1 MIGLDVSLMDIKNM
15 SQIDIIFIIPLLWG
29 AVMGFKKGLVLE
41 LASLVGLILGIYG
54 AIKFSDYTAEKLAQ
68 YADITQ
74 EWSGLIS
81 FLVTF
86 IAIVFGVFLLAKILN
101 KALKLVALGTV
112 NRILGLLFGTLK
124 FALIVSIGL
133 YFFEN
138 MNRKFEFVEKDFAKE
153 SMLYEPIKL
162 ATAPFKE
169 LMEDFEISK
178 VKEKANDFKN
188 SVEKKVEDLGVGA
201 ED

>member
-1 MIGLDVSLMDIKNM
+1 M

-41 LASLVGLILGIYG
+41 LASLVGLFLGIYG
-54 AIKFSDYTAEKLAQ
+54 SIKFSDFTAEKLVQ
-68 YADITQ
+68 YVDITK
-74 EWSGLIS
+74 EWLGLIS

-86 IAIVFGVFLLAKILN
+86 VLIVFGVFLAARILN
-101 KALKLVALGTV
+101 KALKLVALGFV
-112 NRILGLLFGTLK
+112 NRVLGLLFGTLK
-124 FALIVSIGL
+124 FALIISVGL

-138 MNRKFEFVEKDFAKE
+138 LNNKFAFVASDFTKE
-153 SMLYEPIKL
+153 SVLYEPIKL

-178 VKEKANDFKN
+178 VKEKANEFKN
-188 SVEKKVEDLGVGA
+188 TIEEQTENLRIGPNEK
-201 ED
+201 

>member
-1 MIGLDVSLMDIKNM
+1 MVGLDVSPLDIKKM
-15 SQIDIIFIIPLLWG
+15 SQIDIILIIPLLWG

-54 AIKFSDYTAEKLAQ
+54 AIKFSDYTAEKLTQ
-68 YADITQ
+68 YVDITQ
-74 EWSGLIS
+74 EWLGLIS

-86 IAIVFGVFLLAKILN
+86 IGIVFGVFLLAKILN

-112 NRILGLLFGTLK
+112 NRILGLLFGTIK

-153 SMLYEPIKL
+153 SLLYEPIKL

-188 SVEKKVEDLGVGA
+188 SVEKKVEDLGIGG
-201 ED
+201 EN

>member
-1 MIGLDVSLMDIKNM
+1 MIGFDVSLVDIKNM
-15 SQIDIIFIIPLLWG
+15 SQIDIILIIPLLWG
-29 AVMGFKKGLVLE
+29 AVMGFKKGLILE

-54 AIKFSDYTAEKLAQ
+54 AIKFSDYTAEKLVQ
-68 YADITQ
+68 YVEITQ
-74 EWSGLIS
+74 EWLGLIS

-86 IAIVFGVFLLAKILN
+86 IAIVFGVFLLAKSLN

-138 MNRKFEFVEKDFAKE
+138 MNRKFEVVEKDFAKE

-188 SVEKKVEDLGVGA
+188 SVEKKVEDLGIGG
-201 ED
+201 

>member
-188 SVEKKVEDLGVGA
+188 SVEKKVEDLGIGA

>member
-1 MIGLDVSLMDIKNM
+1 MVGLDVSPLDIKKM
-15 SQIDIIFIIPLLWG
+15 SQIDIILIIPLLWG

-54 AIKFSDYTAEKLAQ
+54 AIKFSDYTAEKLTQ
-68 YADITQ
+68 YVDITQ
-74 EWSGLIS
+74 EWLGLIS

-86 IAIVFGVFLLAKILN
+86 IGIVFGVFLLAKILN

-112 NRILGLLFGTLK
+112 NRILGLLFGTIK

-133 YFFEN
+133 YLFEN

-153 SMLYEPIKL
+153 SLLYEPIKL

-188 SVEKKVEDLGVGA
+188 SVEKKVEDLGIGG
-201 ED
+201 EN

>member
-1 MIGLDVSLMDIKNM
+1 MVGLDVSPLDIKKM
-15 SQIDIIFIIPLLWG
+15 SQIDIILIIPLLWG

-54 AIKFSDYTAEKLAQ
+54 AIKFSDYTAEKLTQ
-68 YADITQ
+68 YVDITQ
-74 EWSGLIS
+74 EWLGLIS

-86 IAIVFGVFLLAKILN
+86 IGIVFGVFLLAKILN

-112 NRILGLLFGTLK
+112 NRILGLLFGTIK

-138 MNRKFEFVEKDFAKE
+138 MNRKFECVEKDFAKE
-153 SMLYEPIKL
+153 SLLYEPIKL

-188 SVEKKVEDLGVGA
+188 SVEKKVEDLGIGG

>member
-1 MIGLDVSLMDIKNM
+1 M
-15 SQIDIIFIIPLLWG
+15 SQIDIILIIPLLWG

-54 AIKFSDYTAEKLAQ
+54 AIKFSDYTAEKLIE
-68 YADITQ
+68 YVEITQ
-74 EWSGLIS
+74 EWLGLIS

-86 IAIVFGVFLLAKILN
+86 VGIVFAIFLLARILN

-112 NRILGLLFGTLK
+112 NRVLGLVFGTLK
-124 FALIVSIGL
+124 FALIISTAL

-138 MNRKFEFVEKDFAKE
+138 MNRKFEFVENDYAEK
-153 SMLYEPIKL
+153 SLLYEPIKL
-162 ATAPFKE
+162 ATAPFQE
-169 LMEDFEISK
+169 LMEDFEVSK
-178 VKEKANDFKN
+178 VKEKANEFKN
-188 SVEKKVEDLGVGA
+188 TVEQKVEDLGIGS

>member
-1 MIGLDVSLMDIKNM
+1 M
-15 SQIDIIFIIPLLWG
+15 SQIDIILIIPLLWG

-54 AIKFSDYTAEKLAQ
+54 AIKFSDYTAEKLVEFV
-68 YADITQ
+68 DITQ
-74 EWSGLIS
+74 QWLGLIS

-86 IAIVFGVFLLAKILN
+86 VGIVLGVFLAARVLN

-112 NRILGLLFGTLK
+112 NRVLGLVFGTLK
-124 FALIVSIGL
+124 FALIISTAL

-138 MNRKFEFVEKDFAKE
+138 INRKFEFVEQEFADE
-153 SMLYEPIKL
+153 SLLYQPIKL

-178 VKEKANDFKN
+178 VQEKANDFKN
-188 SVEKKVEDLGVGA
+188 TVEEKA
-201 ED
+201 EELMN

>member
-1 MIGLDVSLMDIKNM
+1 MIGFDVSLVDIKNM
-15 SQIDIIFIIPLLWG
+15 SQIDIILIIPLLWG
-29 AVMGFKKGLVLE
+29 AVMGFKKGLILE

-68 YADITQ
+68 YVEITQ
-74 EWSGLIS
+74 EWLGLIS

-138 MNRKFEFVEKDFAKE
+138 MNRKFEVVEKDFAKE

-188 SVEKKVEDLGVGA
+188 SVEKKVEDLGIGG
-201 ED
+201 

>member
-1 MIGLDVSLMDIKNM
+1 MVGLDVSPLDIKKM
-15 SQIDIIFIIPLLWG
+15 SQIDIILIIPLLWG

-54 AIKFSDYTAEKLAQ
+54 AIKFSDYTAEKLTQ
-68 YADITQ
+68 YVDITQ
-74 EWSGLIS
+74 EWLGLIS

-86 IAIVFGVFLLAKILN
+86 IGIVFGVFLLAKILN

-112 NRILGLLFGTLK
+112 NRILGLLFGTIK

-153 SMLYEPIKL
+153 SLLYEPIKL

-188 SVEKKVEDLGVGA
+188 SVEKKVEDLGIGG

>member
-1 MIGLDVSLMDIKNM
+1 MVGLDVSPLDIKKM
-15 SQIDIIFIIPLLWG
+15 SQIDIILIIPLLWG

-54 AIKFSDYTAEKLAQ
+54 AIKFSDYTAEKLTQ
-68 YADITQ
+68 YVDITQ
-74 EWSGLIS
+74 EWLGLIS

-86 IAIVFGVFLLAKILN
+86 IGIVFGVFLLAKILN

-112 NRILGLLFGTLK
+112 NRILGLLFGTIK

-133 YFFEN
+133 YLFEN

-153 SMLYEPIKL
+153 SLLYEPIKL

-188 SVEKKVEDLGVGA
+188 SVEKKVEDLGIGG

>member
-1 MIGLDVSLMDIKNM
+1 M
-15 SQIDIIFIIPLLWG
+15 SQIDIILIIPLLWG

-54 AIKFSDYTAEKLAQ
+54 AIKFSDYTAEKLVEFV
-68 YADITQ
+68 DITQ
-74 EWSGLIS
+74 QWLGLIS

-86 IAIVFGVFLLAKILN
+86 VGIVLGVFLAARVLN
-101 KALKLVALGTV
+101 KALRLVALGTV
-112 NRILGLLFGTLK
+112 NRVLGLVFGTLK
-124 FALIVSIGL
+124 FALIISTAL

-138 MNRKFEFVEKDFAKE
+138 INRKFEFVEQEFADE
-153 SMLYEPIKL
+153 SLLYQPIKL

-178 VKEKANDFKN
+178 VQEKANDFKN
-188 SVEKKVEDLGVGA
+188 TVEEKA
-201 ED
+201 EELMN

>member
-1 MIGLDVSLMDIKNM
+1 MIGLDVSLVDIKNM

>member
-1 MIGLDVSLMDIKNM
+1 MIGLDVSLVDIKNM

-41 LASLVGLILGIYG
+41 LASLVGLILGTYG

-74 EWSGLIS
+74 EWLGLIS

-178 VKEKANDFKN
+178 VKEKANEFKK
-188 SVEKKVEDLGVGA
+188 SVEKKVEDLGIGA

>member
-1 MIGLDVSLMDIKNM
+1 MIGLDVSLVDIKNM

-188 SVEKKVEDLGVGA
+188 SVEKKVEDLGIGA

>member
-1 MIGLDVSLMDIKNM
+1 MIGLDVSLVDIKNM

-54 AIKFSDYTAEKLAQ
+54 AIKFSDYTAEKLVQ
-68 YADITQ
+68 YAEITQ
-74 EWSGLIS
+74 EWLGLIS

-188 SVEKKVEDLGVGA
+188 SVEKKVEDLGIGG
-201 ED
+201 